1 MKTDKLVYL
10 LLQFLP
16 QSFFSLIGRD
26 EAEAEDY
33 EFKSVEL
40 KETSFRIDGVF
51 LPKNKTDITY
61 FVEAQFQLDEDF
73 YARFFAEIFLYLK
86 QYRVKKWRAVA
97 IYPSR
102 SVEQCALDGYE
113 ELLET
118 GLVLRVYLDELP
130 SLDTV
135 SKNVGLFKL
144 LVASETKA
152 PTIAKT
158 LMQNATLIQVDLIE
172 QIVSYKFP
180 KLTREEVKSMLG
192 IQEELLKDTQFYKDI
207 YNEARKEI
215 YEQAKKEGMKEGIKE
230 GMKEGIKEGMKEGM
244 KEGFAKG
251 IEKGAV
257 EGKLSTVPIFRK
269 LGLSDEAIAEAL
281 NLPLDSIK
289 SVR

>member
-10 LLQFLP
+10 LLQFAP
-16 QSFFSLIGRD
+16 ESFFSLIGRA
-26 EAEAEDY
+26 ESEAEDY
-33 EFKSVEL
+33 EFKSIEL
-40 KETSFRIDGVF
+40 KETSFRLDGVF
-51 LPKNKTDITY
+51 TPRNKTDITY

-86 QYRVKKWRAVA
+86 QYRAKKWRAVA

-102 SVEQCALDGYE
+102 SVEQRSFDGYA

-118 GLVLRVYLDELP
+118 GLVFRVYLDELP

-144 LVASETKA
+144 LVAPEKQA
-152 PTIAKT
+152 PSIAKM
-158 LMQNATLIQVDLIE
+158 LVQDATLTQVNLIE

-215 YEQAKKEGMKEGIKE
+215 YEQAKKEGMKEG
-230 GMKEGIKEGMKEGM
+230 M

-251 IEKGAV
+251 IGKG
-257 EGKLSTVPIFRK
+257 EI
-269 LGLSDEAIAEAL
+269 
-281 NLPLDSIK
+281 
-289 SVR
+289 